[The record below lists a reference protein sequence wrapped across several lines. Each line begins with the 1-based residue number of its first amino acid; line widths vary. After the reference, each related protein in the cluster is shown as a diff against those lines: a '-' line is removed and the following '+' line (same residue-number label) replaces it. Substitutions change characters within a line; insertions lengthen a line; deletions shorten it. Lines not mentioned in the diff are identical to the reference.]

1 MLKIS
6 NLNLKNNTLFTKVE
20 RLISSRNLRPK
31 KKEGFLKII
40 SIFSFLGIALGVAIL
55 IIVMS
60 VMNGFKDEL
69 TKKILGLNP
78 HIVIEPNSFYIDDEY
93 ILRIT
98 KKFTDASLSKTYSGE
113 GIAISNDKA
122 KGLILKGVNVE
133 EEKIKE
139 FFKKNLTSGKIENF
153 NNNSVFIGS
162 ELAFNLNL
170 KEGESINLMS
180 SAFIATPLGG
190 LPKQENFKIAG
201 TFNTGFLEF
210 DQNVVFLNIQ
220 DALSIFDKSPKDQN
234 IELYLTDPLKANQ
247 YKNQIEIINPNFF
260 IYTWADL
267 NKSLFSALKV
277 ERNVMF
283 IILTLII
290 IVAAFNIISGL
301 TILIKNKTKEIA
313 ILKTLGLSNASIKKS
328 FFLTG
333 FSIGFL
339 ATLTG
344 IFLGI
349 IFSINIEKF
358 RVFLSTVFNLEI
370 FPADIYFLEKL
381 PSEINFQSIL
391 IIFFL
396 SLFVSAI
403 ASYIPANNIT
413 KMKTFRALKYD

>member
-1 MLKIS
+1 M
-6 NLNLKNNTLFTKVE
+6 FTKVE

-60 VMNGFKDEL
+60 VMNGFKNEL

-78 HIVIEPNSFYIDDEY
+78 HIVIEPNSFNIDNEY

-98 KKFTDASLSKTYSGE
+98 KKFTDVSLSKTYSGE

-153 NNNSVFIGS
+153 KNNSVFIGT

-170 KEGESINLMS
+170 KEGDSINLMS

-210 DQNVVFLNIQ
+210 DQNIVFLNIQ

-349 IFSINIEKF
+349 FFSINIEKF

-370 FPADIYFLEKL
+370 FPTDIYFLEKL
-381 PSEINFQSIL
+381 PSEISFQSIL

-403 ASYIPANNIT
+403 ASYIPANNII